1 MKRIPPEIDGLMWL
15 IAEDGNVQA
24 VEAFE
29 ARHPEY
35 RLELAKRVAMLRGL
49 KSGRSGSSSTIPE
62 FHPKPAPHPSRR
74 PLLAVSLGV
83 LLVGMAFG
91 SYYLTSALIRKPPAP
106 APTPTV
112 RVRPATPPPVVAK
125 APPVQAPPIPNPA
138 PVERPP
144 VAAPA
149 PPSKWVAPTNFKI
162 EGAPLSAVFKA
173 LSLQTGLAIQV
184 APGLEDFE
192 VGVEYTQRTPAEILK
207 DMGTRFGF
215 TAFDQGG
222 GNVLIIPAT
231 DRRSSDGVAEAI
243 RPQP

>member
-1 MKRIPPEIDGLMWL
+1 MRRIPPEIDGLMWL

-49 KSGRSGSSSTIPE
+49 RSGRTGNSPTIPA
-62 FHPKPAPHPSRR
+62 FHPTPAPHPARR
-74 PLLAVSLGV
+74 PLMAVAVGV
-83 LLVGMAFG
+83 TLVGMALG
-91 SYYLTSALIRKPPAP
+91 SYFLTSALVRKPLP
-106 APTPTV
+106 PTPPPTV
-112 RVRPATPPPVVAK
+112 RVRPATPPSVVVK
-125 APPVQAPPIPNPA
+125 TPPPQSTPTPTPA
-138 PVERPP
+138 PVQTPP
-144 VAAPA
+144 TPTPA
-149 PPSKWVAPTNFKI
+149 SPSKWTAPTNFKI

-173 LSLQTGLAIQV
+173 LSLQTGLSIQV

-192 VGVEYTQRTPAEILK
+192 VGVEYAQRTPAEILK
-207 DMGTRFGF
+207 DMGARFGF

-231 DRRSSDGVAEAI
+231 DRRRPDGTAE
-243 RPQP
+243 PTLPEP